1 MTATGSAMPR
11 EPIRE
16 PIRESLPE
24 PVREPVRELLARWTR
39 QLASAGVPAPR
50 HDATAL
56 TAHVLGVP
64 RLQVPLLDSLEPGMT
79 RQVEALVELRAQRVP
94 LQHLTGSAGFRGLQ
108 IAVGPGV
115 FVPRP
120 ETEVLAGW
128 AVQELLALRASGVDA
143 PVAVDLCTGSAAIAL
158 ALAAEVPS
166 AHVHAVELDE
176 TAYGYALRNTR
187 GSAVAVHHG
196 DVTTALPWLAGRAD
210 LVVANPPYVP
220 SGQQLEPEVAWHDP
234 GVAVWGGADGL
245 EVVRLVVAAAARLLR
260 PGGRLGVE
268 HAEAHA
274 STAPGLLRSDGRW
287 AEVRGWPDLTGRP
300 RFVTARRAAQ

>member
-1 MTATGSAMPR
+1 MTATEPAMPQD
-11 EPIRE
+11 
-16 PIRESLPE
+16 
-24 PVREPVRELLARWTR
+24 PVREPVRELLERWAR
-39 QLASAGVPAPR
+39 QLARAGVPAPR
-50 HDATAL
+50 HDAAAL
-56 TAHVLGVP
+56 AAHVLGVP
-64 RLQVPLLDSLEPGMT
+64 RLRVPLLDTLEPGTT
-79 RQVEALVELRAQRVP
+79 RQVEMLVELRARRVP

-128 AVQELLALRASGVDA
+128 AVQELLARCASGVEA
-143 PVAVDLCTGSAAIAL
+143 PVAVDLCTGSGAIAL

-166 AHVHAVELDE
+166 AYVHAVELDE
-176 TAYGYALRNTR
+176 TAHGYALRNTR
-187 GSAVAVHHG
+187 DSAVVVHHG
-196 DVTTALPWLAGRAD
+196 DVSTALPWLDGRAD

-220 SGQQLEPEVAWHDP
+220 NGQQLEAEVAAHDP

-245 EVVRLVVAAAARLLR
+245 AVFRLVVAAAARLLR

-274 STAPGLLRSDGRW
+274 ATAPALLRSDGRW
-287 AEVRGWPDLTGRP
+287 SEICGWPDLTGRP
-300 RFVTARRAAQ
+300 RFVTARREAQ